1 MDTKQ
6 QLLDLH
12 KDIFLQT
19 STGYE
24 ARLTQAFIDMAKG
37 IVTSG

>member
-1 MDTKQ
+1 MEDQSTVTLDARDGLFDTKE

-19 STGYE
+19 SH
-24 ARLTQAFIDMAKG
+24 RL
-37 IVTSG
+37 